1 MEEENAR
8 RAGWERAQMIME
20 NCRLGGRI
28 QEKPGWNERRHSDG
42 GIWTKPHLLNNQV
55 LKKGCAVRTVQAA
68 NAWIGADTAKKR

>member
-1 MEEENAR
+1 
-8 RAGWERAQMIME
+8 MIME

-55 LKKGCAVRTVQAA
+55 LKKRLCGANCAKCECLDWCGYGKEAV
-68 NAWIGADTAKKR
+68 KRGMFDDV